1 MKIRKMMQR
10 LYLSVKSFNQTF
22 KYGGINTVTVSNVH
36 YDDLLKGKKILI
48 TGAGSGIGFAIADKC
63 VNCGAKVIITG
74 RNEKKLIEAIKKIDS
89 AKAHYIVWDITNMEN
104 YEDKFNECLEIFG
117 GEIDVLI
124 NNAGVQ
130 PKEFF
135 PNVSWNEWERIY
147 NTNSRGTFFM
157 SEFICKQ
164 WIKNFEPGK
173 IRKIINISSQGGFVA
188 ANYPYRMSKWDVCGL
203 TQGLA
208 LNMARYGVI
217 VNGIAPGV
225 VKTQMQQFS
234 LEQKNNTYCEQN
246 ILKRVALPE
255 EIAELAAFMLSDA
268 CNFMTGQTILADGG
282 YTLKG

>member
-1 MKIRKMMQR
+1 
-10 LYLSVKSFNQTF
+10 
-22 KYGGINTVTVSNVH
+22 
-36 YDDLLKGKKILI
+36 
-48 TGAGSGIGFAIADKC
+48 
-63 VNCGAKVIITG
+63 
-74 RNEKKLIEAIKKIDS
+74 
-89 AKAHYIVWDITNMEN
+89 
-104 YEDKFNECLEIFG
+104 
-117 GEIDVLI
+117 
-124 NNAGVQ
+124 
-130 PKEFF
+130 
-135 PNVSWNEWERIY
+135 
-147 NTNSRGTFFM
+147 
-157 SEFICKQ
+157 
-164 WIKNFEPGK
+164 
-173 IRKIINISSQGGFVA
+173 
-188 ANYPYRMSKWDVCGL
+188 MSKWDVCGL